1 MFIRPA
7 PAPTILLAL
16 AIILA
21 SPCHDALCQ
30 EEPTVPDQPQF
41 IPQLSVEQRPGS
53 GDRIFTM
60 AQIAIPEMDDFKC
73 EIWCYEDRFGTG
85 EAEMQDDGSLLLT
98 HTHEQV
104 TLKTHLVPEPGALIF
119 NIEASGPDPEQVK
132 KVRSVNPC
140 WQLRKSEAF
149 GNRGDFYEDFVS
161 RCFIYTVRGF
171 TLMKDTTRFPDTRRP
186 ADDKVNVNPWVQVY
200 LPIWRRHGGQ
210 PEAFWGSSTDRPI
223 YSIIGCVSRDGK
235 YLTGF
240 GWPKSSALSQGW
252 HDCLH
257 EGPDFSAFYD
267 AETNRVVSHGKLYFM
282 QNDPDALLE
291 KYLEDFP
298 QPEPSLTIQPA
309 DENVIVIAHRDL
321 PDEPLELEMV
331 PAEWQHTGWGTSSAL
346 LERAGLLAS
355 YWLRPYGEFVN
366 VYVTVRN
373 TRPNPLQLP
382 LAPSLRAWGAW
393 QALAQEDGRV
403 LTSTEDGW
411 VGGGLLEQTEV
422 QVPPGEEV
430 TIRGRVR
437 IFKGTLDDLRKL
449 LDDDAAEWQRAR
461 PFKLPLDAEDQG

>member
-7 PAPTILLAL
+7 PTLTTLLAL

-60 AQIAIPEMDDFKC
+60 AQIAILEMDDFKC
-73 EIWCYEDRFGTG
+73 EVWCYEDRFGTG

-104 TLKTHLVPEPGALIF
+104 TLKTHLVPEPGALVF

-132 KVRSVNPC
+132 RVRSVNPC
-140 WQLRKSEAF
+140 WQLREAEAF
-149 GNRGDFYEDFVS
+149 GNRGDFYQDFVS
-161 RCFIYTVRGF
+161 RCFIYTVRGL

-235 YLTGF
+235 YLTAF

-257 EGPDFSAFYD
+257 EGPDFSDFYD
-267 AETNRVVSHGKLYFM
+267 RETNKVVCHGKLYFM

-291 KYLEDFP
+291 RYLEDFP
-298 QPEPSLTIQPA
+298 QPEPALSIEPEPDGAVKVT
-309 DENVIVIAHRDL
+309 HRDL
-321 PDEPLELEMV
+321 PDEPLELSDF
-331 PAEWQHTGWGTSSAL
+331 PGEWEHKPWGTWTTMLDRPDVL
-346 LERAGLLAS
+346 LVA
-355 YWLRPYGEFVN
+355 WVRPHDEFAN
-366 VYVTVRN
+366 VYVGVHNRSQH
-373 TRPNPLQLP
+373 PGPLDLTPRLDATDPWRVSTQQP
-382 LAPSLRAWGAW
+382 
-393 QALAQEDGRV
+393 GR
-403 LTSTEDGW
+403 LLMSREDGW
-411 VGGGLLEQTEV
+411 VAGFVFEQTEAV
-422 QVPPGEEV
+422 VAPGEEV
-430 TIRGRVR
+430 TVRGRIR
-437 IFKGTLDDLRKL
+437 IFKGTLDGLRKL
-449 LDDDAAEWQRAR
+449 LDEDAAEWQRAS
-461 PFKLPLDAEDQG
+461 PFKLPISLEGPG